1 MVDAE
6 TYLKEASGLNEAV
19 AILCR
24 ARAEATLYPIGI
36 LAAHCLELALK
47 AYLLHVGCD
56 ERDLI
61 RIGHDLAKA
70 WECCKRSGLD
80 LKELPYWVRVLDYS
94 HAHPYYF
101 RYPQGNHE
109 VAIPSM
115 DELSKDI
122 ASILDLISS
131 AMRA

>member
-1 MVDAE
+1 MARDI
-6 TYLKEASGLNEAV
+6 YLEEARGLNKAV
-19 AILCR
+19 AVLCD
-24 ARAEATLYPIGI
+24 ARDDATLHSIGI
-36 LAAHCLELALK
+36 LATHYLELALK
-47 AYLLHVGCD
+47 AYLRHI
-56 ERDLI
+56 ERDEQDLKN
-61 RIGHDLAKA
+61 IGHDLAKA

-80 LKELPYWVRVLDYS
+80 LKELPYWVQVLDYS

-101 RYPQGNHE
+101 RYPQGNHK

-115 DELSKDI
+115 DELSKDV